1 MKKLSTKPDEH
12 KCPACNGTRVSHRN
26 AASAARPQNLSGPV
40 QELRWQGV
48 DSRDRQPKRGPER
61 VVRTPEIDRHDPLQV
76 RRSINAL
83 PTIVDK
89 SHRTLRSSNSRRNLL
104 RIRRRDPISPA

>member
-1 MKKLSTKPDEH
+1 MSGMQWH
-12 KCPACNGTRVSHRN
+12 RVSHRN

-40 QELRWQGV
+40 QELRWQGA
-48 DSRDRQPKRGPER
+48 DSRDRQPRWDPER
-61 VVRTPEIDRHDPLQV
+61 LVRTPEINRHHPLQV

-89 SHRTLRSSNSRRNLL
+89 SHHTLISSLAILGGTFCVYDGAIRSVRLE
-104 RIRRRDPISPA
+104 A